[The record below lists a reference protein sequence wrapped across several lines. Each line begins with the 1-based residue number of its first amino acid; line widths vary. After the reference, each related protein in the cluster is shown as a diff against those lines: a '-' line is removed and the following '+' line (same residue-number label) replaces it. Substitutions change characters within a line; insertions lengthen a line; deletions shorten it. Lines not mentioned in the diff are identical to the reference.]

1 MLLRSGGLPQSSG
14 RRVRL
19 ILSLHIP
26 LAMLRVRSRLS
37 DSGVTV
43 IALAGINLLLL
54 LCLCVLLNTHR
65 LPRYGFNVVPAESQ
79 FLLSR
84 FDRTKAHVITIT
96 PGEQPRF
103 FQGGHEVKKGLQ
115 GLKELFAS
123 WDCEAP
129 SHVTVILVCD
139 RAVPAGTLQQVVD
152 MVLSHGFNCSLSGRP
167 VAG

>member
-1 MLLRSGGLPQSSG
+1 
-14 RRVRL
+14 
-19 ILSLHIP
+19 
-26 LAMLRVRSRLS
+26 MLRVRSRLS

-84 FDRTKAHVITIT
+84 FDRSGAHVITIT
-96 PGEQPRF
+96 PGEEPRF
-103 FQGGHEVKKGLQ
+103 FLGGREVQDGLQ
-115 GLKELFAS
+115 GLDAELRTWKS
-123 WDCEAP
+123 EK
-129 SHVTVILVCD
+129 SSRVTVILVCD
-139 RAVPAGTLQQVVD
+139 AAVPAGTLQLVVD

-167 VAG
+167 VTG